1 MLTRVNLCQP
11 DQRPELYSISTSE
24 LSFKTMIIIIFI
36 LTCLSWI
43 ILELRVFY
51 NDILKIKNDKYCL
64 WRYVLFVPSILEVH
78 KFTPKLS

>member
-11 DQRPELYSISTSE
+11 DQRPGLYSISTSE

-43 ILELRVFY
+43 ILKLRDFY
-51 NDILKIKNDKYCL
+51 NDILEIKNDKYCL